1 MKTEHYG
8 DRYET
13 VVDADDT
20 NVIENIAKAAIGIGC
35 GNVVSNIVRYTM
47 PYGAGFWT
55 KNITKLGGAMIGFAV
70 GDAVADYSVARAKEL
85 KKEYDHMMEE
95 GGFK

>member
-13 VVDADDT
+13 VVDANET
-20 NVIENIAKAAIGIGC
+20 SLIENVAKAVIGIGC
-35 GNVVSNIVRYTM
+35 SNVIANIVKYTM
-47 PYGAGFWT
+47 PYHAGFWT

-70 GDAVADYSVARAKEL
+70 GDIVADYSIERGKEL
-85 KKEYDHMMEE
+85 KKEYDRVMEE
-95 GGFK
+95 GGFV